1 MFYWNNKISIMIV
14 AIFAHVVYALPQVI
28 YSAVS
33 VLIFF
38 FKAIGFMKED
48 IMMTVESI
56 ISSLFPS
63 RFR

>member
-1 MFYWNNKISIMIV
+1 MIV
-14 AIFAHVVYALPQVI
+14 AIFAHVVYALPKVI

-33 VLIFF
+33 VLILF